1 MTLWETSPDLGD
13 FPFEREA
20 VRDCARTRRRGHPNY
35 SSTPT
40 FITENRT
47 VNMATALRT
56 LSTASR
62 VGLRFKST
70 KVAVLGASGGIG
82 QPLALLCKLSE
93 NIDEVACYDVA
104 PVLPGVAAG
113 AHRLQRARRPCLP
126 SLALT
131 RTLALSRS
139 LALPHGRQDHR
150 APSVCRRLARHAR
163 HGPGGGAPRRGRG
176 RDPRGRAAQAGHDAR

>member
-1 MTLWETSPDLGD
+1 MQSLRDLHLTQSFSPLRLHARMGAVAVHGARFAGSSPETCLVAQIATLMLS
-13 FPFEREA
+13 
-20 VRDCARTRRRGHPNY
+20 
-35 SSTPT
+35 
-40 FITENRT
+40 
-47 VNMATALRT
+47 RT
-56 LSTASR
+56 LTRSAASR
-62 VGLRFKST
+62 VGLQLKST
-70 KVAVLGASGGIG
+70 KVAVLGAGGGIG

-113 AHRLQRARRPCLP
+113 AHRLQRARRPWLP

-176 RDPRGRAAQAGHDAR
+176 RDPGGRAAQAGHDAR

>member
-1 MTLWETSPDLGD
+1 MPRPDLGEL
-13 FPFEREA
+13 P
-20 VRDCARTRRRGHPNY
+20 VRARGRARLRTDAPKRAPELLVD
-35 SSTPT
+35 PD

-113 AHRLQRARRPCLP
+113 AHRLQRARRPFLQ
-126 SLALT
+126 SLAPT

-139 LALPHGRQDHR
+139 LALPHG
-150 APSVCRRLARHAR
+150 C
-163 HGPGGGAPRRGRG
+163 
-176 RDPRGRAAQAGHDAR
+176 